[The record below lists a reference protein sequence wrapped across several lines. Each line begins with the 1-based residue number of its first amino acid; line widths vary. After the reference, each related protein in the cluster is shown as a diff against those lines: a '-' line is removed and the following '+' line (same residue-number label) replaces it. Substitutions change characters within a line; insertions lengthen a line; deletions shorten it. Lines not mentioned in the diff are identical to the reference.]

1 MVSELRSGVQV
12 LGFIGIDFMHVLAPW
27 HTLEDMLMY
36 VFLDSMILSIS
47 SNFWF
52 RYLEPL
58 TYHGIIAQ
66 GLETYN
72 GIIA

>member
-1 MVSELRSGVQV
+1 

-27 HTLEDMLMY
+27 HTLEDVLMY
-36 VFLDSMILSIS
+36 VFLDCMILSIS

-52 RYLEPL
+52 HYLEPL
-58 TYHGIIAQ
+58 TYHGIIAHS
-66 GLETYN
+66 LETCH